1 MRKDNL
7 LPCRALPIDEI
18 NHFLGVHRRDRF
30 FFWPFA
36 SLMEDFVSLK
46 LNNLCSSMSNVV
58 IRAVG
63 RDIEHTKQSH
73 TSEKK

>member
-1 MRKDNL
+1 MRKDDL
-7 LPCRALPIDEI
+7 LPGRVFPVDEI
-18 NHFLGVHRRDRF
+18 KEFLGLHWRDRL
-30 FFWPFA
+30 FFWIFA

-63 RDIEHTKQSH
+63 RDIEINKESQS
-73 TSEKK
+73 SEKK